1 MSISL
6 NFVIYQHKN
15 GKLIE
20 EDLKT
25 IRFEEVS
32 TSLLNEITSKFPT
45 KKEKVYFDKSLDD
58 SFDIECFSK
67 NDMHGICGLLKELFL
82 HLLRLEN
89 HRLNNDE
96 IKPSPQ
102 EAKLTELIDEIIPDV
117 NKTNSTDMA
126 VARFRILTGV
136 IGLFT
141 EVNTKFYNDVGAVI
155 KLGV

>member
-15 GKLIE
+15 GSLIE

-25 IRFEEVS
+25 IRCEEIS
-32 TSLLNEITSKFPT
+32 GYLLNEITSKFPT

-58 SFDIECFSK
+58 SFYIECFSK
-67 NDMHGICGLLKELFL
+67 NDIDGICGFLKEIFL
-82 HLLRLEN
+82 HLLNFEN
-89 HRLNNDE
+89 NRLNNDA
-96 IKPSPQ
+96 INPSSQ
-102 EAKLTELIDEIIPDV
+102 DTKLTELIDEIIPYV
-117 NKTNSTDMA
+117 NQTNSTDMA

-141 EVNTKFYNDVGAVI
+141 EVNTKFYDDVGAVI

>member
-15 GKLIE
+15 GNLIE

-25 IRFEEVS
+25 IRCEEVS
-32 TSLLNEITSKFPT
+32 GYLLNLITSKFPT

-58 SFDIECFSK
+58 SFYIECFSK
-67 NDMHGICGLLKELFL
+67 NDMDGICGVLKEIFLQLLKI
-82 HLLRLEN
+82 EN
-89 HRLNNDE
+89 NRLNNDE
-96 IKPSPQ
+96 INPSSQ
-102 EAKLTELIDEIIPDV
+102 DAELTELIDEIIPYV
-117 NKTNSTDMA
+117 NETNSTDIA

-141 EVNTKFYNDVGAVI
+141 EVNTKFYDDVGAVI

>member
-6 NFVIYQHKN
+6 NFVIYQHKD

-25 IRFEEVS
+25 IRCEEIS
-32 TSLLNEITSKFPT
+32 AYLLDEITSNFPT
-45 KKEKVYFDKSLDD
+45 KKEKVYIDKSLDD
-58 SFDIECFSK
+58 SFDIDCFSK
-67 NDMHGICGLLKELFL
+67 HDIDGICEHLKEIFL
-82 HLLRLEN
+82 HLLSFEN

-96 IKPSPQ
+96 IKSSPQ
-102 EAKLTELIDEIIPDV
+102 EGKLTELIDDIIP
-117 NKTNSTDMA
+117 NMNQTNATDIA

-136 IGLFT
+136 ISLFT
-141 EVNTKFYNDVGAVI
+141 EVNTKFYDDVGAVI